1 MQLLKERW
9 GALYGKYFPWN
20 DDLAL
25 YRWEKIDRD
34 RRSTIV
40 TEEVKAMGILL
51 LDGDWENVA

>member
-9 GALYGKYFPWN
+9 GALYDFPWN
-20 DDLAL
+20 DGLAL
-25 YRWEKIDRD
+25 YRWKKIDRD
-34 RRSTIV
+34 GRRTIV

>member
-9 GALYGKYFPWN
+9 GALYDFPWN
-20 DDLAL
+20 DGLAL

-34 RRSTIV
+34 GRRTIV
-40 TEEVKAMGILL
+40 TDEVKAMGILL

>member
-9 GALYGKYFPWN
+9 GALYGEHFPWN
-20 DDLAL
+20 DGLAL

-34 RRSTIV
+34 GRGTIV